1 MEHRIYGDGAG
12 QSRVR
17 PRLATTH
24 RLLAI
29 LSVACKPFCCLLCM
43 SMPQRWDSQL
53 SNERLQRWRANHL
66 PNHLT
71 GTCEIVMVLMIT
83 TEIMHPCSTVTT
95 TPLLAIFTR
104 LFTKKSLVTR
114 KNSPPARKIIILC
127 SRSHLQPWGGR
138 GGSWRA
144 WCWPGTRTRRYPS
157 AEIFLHFQ

>member
-1 MEHRIYGDGAG
+1 MVMARGRGEWGRGGRLPTVC
-12 QSRVR
+12 SRFF
-17 PRLATTH
+17 L
-24 RLLAI
+24 LLAN
-29 LSVACKPFCCLLCM
+29 LSVACYACRCLNVGIRNYQM
-43 SMPQRWDSQL
+43 MHWEVAPHSHPWNDV
-53 SNERLQRWRANHL
+53 
-66 PNHLT
+66 
-71 GTCEIVMVLMIT
+71 IVLMIT

-127 SRSHLQPWGGR
+127 SHSHLQPWGGR

-157 AEIFLHFQ
+157 AEIFFYFQ